1 MRALLF
7 LLFLVPGLCLPLQAE
22 EKTDASPKPAS
33 HTERNIEGWT
43 VRVDDR
49 LLSGENAA
57 RGTLAVQLLSARL
70 LTITMV
76 VREPALTRLRNVVI
90 QIDQTHGALHN
101 MQYHPNA
108 AWLKEN
114 GYSESLVK
122 CVHIPDAAYF
132 CSPFQNHRQPW
143 AVLHELAHAYH
154 DQVLG
159 FEEPRIKAAWIKFKD
174 SGRYESVLTSQGGKQ
189 KHYAL
194 TNQKEFFAEM
204 TEAYFGSNDFYPFV
218 AGELQSAEPELF
230 ALLAEIWGP
239 LPKWPD
245 VK

>member
-1 MRALLF
+1 MMI
-7 LLFLVPGLCLPLQAE
+7 VPVACLQAQ
-22 EKTDASPKPAS
+22 EKPKPAS

-43 VRVDDR
+43 VRIDER
-49 LLSGENAA
+49 LLSAENTAKGA
-57 RGTLAVQLLSARL
+57 LALQLLSARL
-70 LTITMV
+70 LTIKLV
-76 VREPALTRLRNVVI
+76 VPEPALSKLRSVTI
-90 QIDQTHGALHN
+90 QIDLTHGALQN
-101 MQYHPNA
+101 MQYHPSA
-108 AWLKEN
+108 RWLKEN
-114 GYSESLVK
+114 GYSASLVK

-159 FEEPRIKAAWIKFKD
+159 FEESRIKAAWKKFRD
-174 SGRYESVLTSQGGKQ
+174 SGRYESVLTAQGGKQ

-230 ALLAEIWGP
+230 TLLTDIWGP